1 MGRQIHF
8 HMLPEDQDAFLRF
21 VKENDPVVVVAT
33 LDPETPNVHPIEEIS
48 TDRPQVLCLWNRR
61 LLPVLKRKPLGKDA
75 RYYKYSVDVFQLPL
89 LEFSSCLKTEWEG
102 RPALI
107 QERLYG
113 QFDPD
118 LNKPPEFEKWFE
130 KLVRWIRKNY
140 KRNPATIL
148 GGYVGPAAY
157 KFYENGGYL
166 LPSFMPPRTDVWL
179 AEIGKQHPNGTLGG
193 LGSHTSGKIL

>member
-8 HMLPEDQDAFLRF
+8 HMLPEDQKAFLRF
-21 VKENDPVVVVAT
+21 VKETDPVVVVAM
-33 LDPETPNVHPIEEIS
+33 LDPETPDVHPIEEIAI
-48 TDRPQVLCLWNRR
+48 DRLQMLCLWNRR
-61 LLPVLKRKPLGKDA
+61 LLPVLNRKPLGKDA
-75 RYYKYSVDVFQLPL
+75 RYYKYHVDAFHLPL
-89 LEFSSCLKTEWEG
+89 LEFSPCLKTEWEG

-118 LNKPPEFEKWFE
+118 LNKPPEFEKWYE

-140 KRNPATIL
+140 QKNPAKIL

-157 KFYENGGYL
+157 EFYLSGGYL
-166 LPSFMPPRTDVWL
+166 LPSFRPPRTEVWL
-179 AEIGKQHPNGTLGG
+179 AEIGKQHPDGTLGG
-193 LGSHTSGKIL
+193 SSAGT